1 MKLKLIFALTFAAL
15 FGAANAQVS
24 GLEIG
29 YCDGQM
35 KESGTDRFSTMD
47 DDTDVSAAIFLPAS
61 TLEMYKGCSIK
72 QVHAGLA
79 SALNVESLTV
89 WIRST
94 LDGAN
99 LAEGTITKSTTPK
112 MSKGWNTVDLEA
124 PYEIP
129 ESPSGIYLGL
139 TFHQSS
145 VSVGLSV
152 LEPTVKE
159 PVEGGL
165 FVKLG
170 SGADWTDCSDEGT
183 LPIEGLVYGDR
194 LPKYN
199 LALTQLEVQPTFV
212 ADKGTLTGVATVR
225 NLASCTISSFD
236 LVCRI
241 GDSENL
247 YTVHIDTPLAYKDE
261 VPFEFTI
268 KPDLDDMTGNPM
280 TVTVEVKNLA
290 EGDEQYPED
299 NVQTAEFEVVKHDFT
314 RVILV
319 EEFTTEKCPNCP
331 RAANILHTVLDM
343 DAYKDRVVALCHH
356 SAYYTDGYTLRE
368 DISYEWFYGGY
379 GTYAPGMMVD
389 RLYADYTAITKEQA
403 PVFCPSVTSD
413 LTNMLD
419 KRMKDVAF
427 VSLKIE
433 TTLENEEAKVKVTG
447 ERSKEEF
454 TVNPPRIVVA
464 LTEDNI
470 FTPAQAGATGEFYHQ
485 HVNRAYNSTW
495 GEELVWNGNE
505 YEYECELPVSLAKY
519 VKENLGVTAYIW
531 DYDPTNFQACEVSN
545 AAAIFYP
552 DFDDQTSGIETISAD
567 SDDMPTQYYDLH
579 GVRLVNPEAGTIC
592 IAVKGGKATKMLVR

>member
-15 FGAANAQVS
+15 FGAANAQVA

-35 KESGTDRFSTMD
+35 KTSGSDQFSTMD
-47 DDTDVSAAIFLPAS
+47 DNTDVSAAIFLPAS
-61 TLEMYKGCSIK
+61 ALEMYKGCRIE
-72 QVHAGLA
+72 QVHVGLA
-79 SALNVESLTV
+79 STLNVESLTV
-89 WIRST
+89 WIRSS

-112 MSKGWNTVDLEA
+112 MSKGWNTVDFDLPYNISEA
-124 PYEIP
+124 PEAV
-129 ESPSGIYLGL
+129 YLGL
-139 TFHQSS
+139 TYHQSS

-152 LEPTVKE
+152 LEPSVKE

-170 SGADWTDCSDEGT
+170 TDADWTDRSNEGT
-183 LPIEGLVYGDR
+183 LAIEGLVFGDR

-199 LALTQLEVQPTFV
+199 LALTQLQVQPTFV
-212 ADKGTLTGVATVR
+212 TDKGTLSGVATVR
-225 NLASCTISSFD
+225 NLAACTISSFD

-241 GDSENL
+241 GESANQ

-268 KPDLDDMTGNPM
+268 KPDLADMTGNPM
-280 TVTVEVKNLA
+280 TLTVEVKNLA
-290 EGDEQYPED
+290 EGEEQYPED
-299 NVQTAEFEVVKHDFT
+299 NVLTAEFEVVKHDFT
-314 RVILV
+314 RNILI

-331 RAANILHTVLDM
+331 RAANILHEVLEM
-343 DAYKDRVVALCHH
+343 DAYKDRLVALCHH

-368 DISYEWFYGGY
+368 DVSYEWFYGDY

-389 RLYADYTAITKEQA
+389 RLFADYTAITKDQS

-413 LTNMLD
+413 LTKMVD
-419 KRMKDVAF
+419 KRLKDVAF

-433 TTLENEEAKVKVTG
+433 TTLENEVAKVRVSG

-454 TVNPPRIVVA
+454 TVNPARIVVA

-470 FTPAQAGATGEFYHQ
+470 FTPRQAGASGDFYHQ

-495 GEELVWNGNE
+495 GDEIVWNGNE
-505 YEYECELPVSLAKY
+505 YEYECELPVSLSKY

-531 DYDPTNFQACEVSN
+531 DYDPTDYHKCEVSN
-545 AAAIFYP
+545 AAAIFYA
-552 DFDDQTSGIETISAD
+552 DFDDQTGIETIGVDAD
-567 SDDMPTQYYDLH
+567 SALPTQYFDLQ
-579 GVRLVNPEAGTIC
+579 GRKISAPESGKVC
-592 IAVKGGKATKMLVR
+592 IAVQGSKATKLLAK